1 MSRFWTAALGGV
13 LALERTLSLLPERVA
28 ERWSTIRLGRVFSV
42 QQAPMERKFSSK
54 NKLSVSPNKTLSP
67 KDVQGPAGWFSPDG
81 EVHFPGASA
90 APYTSRIQFEEAAKM
105 PPVAAFRLINEQGR
119 LVGGVDLKKL
129 EPPVDESVLRRIYNC
144 MVSLNVM
151 DSILFSAQRQGRIS
165 FYLTS
170 FCEEA
175 AVVASAAALE
185 NDDEVFAQYREQ
197 GVLLWRGYSYDDF
210 CQQCCSTNKEPARG
224 HQMPIHYGR
233 KDMHFHTISS
243 TLATQIPHAVG
254 AAYALKL
261 EGNRIA
267 ACYFG
272 EGAASEGDFH
282 AAMNF
287 ASTLDCPVLFICRNN
302 GYAISTPAAEQF
314 RGDGIAR
321 RACGYGMDAIRC
333 DGNDALAV
341 YVAVKRSR
349 QRIASTKRPV
359 LMELLTYRGGHH
371 STSDDSSQYRSPEEI
386 DYFMRHADP
395 IARLGRFLNVSSSE
409 EQTMRERERRLVL
422 DALARAEEEE
432 KEPAL
437 DMFRDVYSSV
447 PPHLIRQRE
456 SLRLHLERQ
465 SSRHKDHV
473 VGRPRPNP

>member
-1 MSRFWTAALGGV
+1 LVTGREAKNNATATPALND
-13 LALERTLSLLPERVA
+13 S
-28 ERWSTIRLGRVFSV
+28 
-42 QQAPMERKFSSK
+42 
-54 NKLSVSPNKTLSP
+54 
-67 KDVQGPAGWFSPDG
+67 QGPAGWFSPHG

-90 APYTSRIQFEEAAKM
+90 APYTHRVQFEEAATL
-105 PPVAAFRLINEQGR
+105 PPIAAFRLLDEQGR
-119 LVGGVDLKKL
+119 LAKGVDLKEL
-129 EPPVDESVLRRIYNC
+129 EPSLDESLLRKIYNC

-185 NDDEVFAQYREQ
+185 KDDEVFAQYREH
-197 GVLLWRGYSYDDF
+197 GVLLWRGYTYDDF
-210 CQQCCSTNKEPARG
+210 CQQCCSTRKEPARG

-261 EGNRIA
+261 EGDRIA

-282 AAMNF
+282 AALNF
-287 ASTLDCPVLFICRNN
+287 ASTLDCPALFLCRNN
-302 GYAISTPAAEQF
+302 GYAISTPASEQF

-341 YVAVKRSR
+341 YVAVKCARK
-349 QRIASTKRPV
+349 RIASSKRPI
-359 LMELLTYRGGHH
+359 LLELLTYRGGHH

-395 IARLGRFLNVSSSE
+395 IARLGRFLNVPPTE
-409 EQTMRERERRLVL
+409 EQEIRERERRRVL
-422 DALARAEEEE
+422 DALARAEVEE

-437 DMFRDVYSSV
+437 DMFLDVYSV
-447 PPHLIRQRE
+447 MPPHLIRQRE
-456 SLRLHLERQ
+456 SLRRHLESQ
-465 SSRHKDHV
+465 STRPKDQDSKHA
-473 VGRPRPNP
+473 

>member
-1 MSRFWTAALGGV
+1 MYHSKSYLKNVRVLLTRAVQDSVRIAYRAAFRAQV
-13 LALERTLSLLPERVA
+13 EKHH
-28 ERWSTIRLGRVFSV
+28 GRRIGNAYQQGCSGSYAAVG
-42 QQAPMERKFSSK
+42 QQARCCSSGTERP
-54 NKLSVSPNKTLSP
+54 VS
-67 KDVQGPAGWFSPDG
+67 WFSPGG
-81 EVHFPGASA
+81 EVHFPGAVA
-90 APYTSRIQFEEAAKM
+90 APYTHKLVVEEAAKLL
-105 PPVAAFRLINEQGR
+105 PIPAFRLLNNNGE
-119 LVGGVDLKKL
+119 LVDGVDSKSV
-129 EPPVDESVLRRIYNC
+129 EERVSGAVLRKIYDC
-144 MVSLNVM
+144 MVALNVM

-175 AVVASAAALE
+175 AIVASAAALD
-185 NDDEVFAQYREQ
+185 NHDEVFAQYREQ
-197 GVLLWRGYSYDDF
+197 GVLLWRGYTYDDF
-210 CQQCCSTNKEPARG
+210 CQQCCSTRKEPARG
-224 HQMPIHYGR
+224 HQMPVHYGR

-261 EGNRIA
+261 DGKGIA

-302 GYAISTPAAEQF
+302 GYAISTPATEQF

-341 YVAVKRSR
+341 YVATNYARDRIVATSR
-349 QRIASTKRPV
+349 PM
-359 LMELLTYRGGHH
+359 LLELLTYRGGHH
-371 STSDDSSQYRSPEEI
+371 STSDDSSQYRSLEEI
-386 DYFMRHADP
+386 DYFMRYADP
-395 IARLGRFLNVSSSE
+395 IARLGRFLNVSPAE
-409 EQTMRERERRLVL
+409 EQAMRERERTLVL
-422 DALARAEEEE
+422 DALSSAEQEE
-432 KEPAL
+432 KEPPL
-437 DMFRDVYSSV
+437 DMFLDVYSSM

-456 SLRLHLERQ
+456 SLRLSLERIEQ
-465 SSRHKDHV
+465 AKANRASTSPK
-473 VGRPRPNP
+473 